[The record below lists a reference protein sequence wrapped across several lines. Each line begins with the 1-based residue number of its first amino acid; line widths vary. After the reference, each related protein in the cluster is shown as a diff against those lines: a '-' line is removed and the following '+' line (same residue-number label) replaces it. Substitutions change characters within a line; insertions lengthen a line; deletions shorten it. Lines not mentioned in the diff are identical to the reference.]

1 MDPFYYLDITSEI
14 KDETDNIIEVCDLD
28 CIMYPDGSWTLSLEE
43 YDGNLVYRGLRF
55 KIIEFD
61 NDHKKLCCF
70 HDLERNEGKMYN
82 MSITETDS

>member
-14 KDETDNIIEVCDLD
+14 KDENNNIIEVYELD
-28 CIMYPDGSWTLSLEE
+28 CSMNHDGSWTLSIEE

-61 NDHKKLCCF
+61 NNKKNLQCF
-70 HDLERNEGKMYN
+70 HDLERNEGKLYH
-82 MSITETDS
+82 MSLTETD